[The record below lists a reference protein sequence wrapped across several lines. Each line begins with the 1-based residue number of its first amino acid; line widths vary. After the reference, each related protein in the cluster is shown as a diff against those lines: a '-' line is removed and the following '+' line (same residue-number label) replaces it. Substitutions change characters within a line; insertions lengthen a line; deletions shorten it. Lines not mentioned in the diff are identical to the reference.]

1 MLSTTA
7 SIQRFLESLQ
17 YCTCIVRLQCTTCFG
32 GSPSSNANKMYF
44 NAFQCTVVVNCTMLR
59 QGESICLL
67 ADLKFSSR
75 EYGLNTMWRDDLCH
89 VARKIWNPWLYF
101 YAFRS
106 FHWINVSR
114 RIIAQLSN
122 DKHISA
128 HLSEFNTLSSGLYS
142 TTAHGTAVPPGPT
155 FHYSGFFRKLRI
167 NKKVRLEKIALN
179 LQSII
184 IWSWLSKCVKRINA
198 SRLLPSPCVK
208 VWKEYMKEE

>member
-1 MLSTTA
+1 MPTAPDKCNIFFVSSLFLLCFPCFQLSFLHFFSQDTFNRMLSTTA

-75 EYGLNTMWRDDLCH
+75 EYGLNTMWRDLCH

-101 YAFRS
+101 YALRS

-114 RIIAQLSN
+114 GIIAQLSN

-128 HLSEFNTLSSGLYS
+128 LW
-142 TTAHGTAVPPGPT
+142 V
-155 FHYSGFFRKLRI
+155 
-167 NKKVRLEKIALN
+167 
-179 LQSII
+179 
-184 IWSWLSKCVKRINA
+184 
-198 SRLLPSPCVK
+198 
-208 VWKEYMKEE
+208 